1 MTSYALKTGI
11 RNELKS
17 TIEEV
22 SWLSGKVYVN
32 TWRTDASFPHVLI
45 RWERDTPELE
55 LTNGTYKHSLVFGVV
70 FRNTYPS
77 NVIDYDIIVSGVG
90 AVEDKIIEYTTNYLS
105 GNLGWEKAELGEVDY
120 SYTSPGISP
129 EIVGEA
135 YLPIIITKET

>member
-120 SYTSPGISP
+120 GYTSPGIAP
-129 EIVGEA
+129 EVVGEA
-135 YLPIIITKET
+135 YTSVTITKET